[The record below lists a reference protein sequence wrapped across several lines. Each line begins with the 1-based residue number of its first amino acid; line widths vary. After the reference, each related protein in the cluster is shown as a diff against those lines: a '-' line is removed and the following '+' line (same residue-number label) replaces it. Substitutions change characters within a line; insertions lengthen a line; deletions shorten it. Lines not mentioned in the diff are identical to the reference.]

1 MSATKRR
8 YIGYLFDQIG
18 TASRGR
24 ARRVAGMAVLLVFAM
39 LGAAFAKDTAV
50 PGQLVVQEPT
60 LICLGF
66 EWHIQGDDNE
76 NCRVEVAYR
85 EAGSENW
92 REALPLFRAE
102 NKPYHNFYPPDK
114 DGNCK
119 RYWGKSLDN
128 LSWGNKLAG
137 SIFDLKP
144 ATEYEVRFHLK
155 DPDGG
160 EETRTVRARTRPVPV
175 AYKDGRTL
183 HVIPGNGGGNGTEKD
198 PFRGFKAADEAS
210 LPGDIVL
217 LHEGL
222 YPGPL
227 VVTKDGESGKP
238 IVWRG
243 VNEAKVIID
252 GGGAALAYEKGPAV
266 VDLRR
271 RNFVHL
277 EHVTVSNG
285 MWGVRLECGNDLVV
299 RRCIIDNCDIGV
311 AAWATQA
318 YGRRFLICDNI
329 IRGRKTWDLGVG
341 PSAGTN
347 VIGNEGIVPTGE
359 GHVLCHNR
367 IEGFSDGISFG
378 DEHNEHINE
387 DGSRGM
393 TSCSLDV
400 YGNEIVTCLDDGIE
414 TDDGW
419 SNVRVFRN
427 RITNTLMGF
436 SCQPTFGGPVYFIR
450 NACYN
455 VNSFLKFNCEPSG
468 MVIFHNTAFAN
479 IGWAG
484 GGWHNAIMRNTI
496 IASARYACIQTAGD
510 KADFDYNGYLP
521 SPMFGTMFMFMKGGK
536 TLADFRANT
545 GMEQHG
551 VQLRLAEADVLLP
564 DFANALLPSFL
575 QNKKSAY
582 RPGAVALDLSP
593 KSRAVDAGVR
603 LANVNDDFTGKAPD
617 MGCYEL
623 NQPVP
628 RYGPRPVSADAP

>member
-1 MSATKRR
+1 
-8 YIGYLFDQIG
+8 
-18 TASRGR
+18 
-24 ARRVAGMAVLLVFAM
+24 MALVLLE
-39 LGAAFAKDTAV
+39 AAFAENAAV

-66 EWHIQGDDNE
+66 EWQIQGDDNE

-92 REALPLFRAE
+92 REALPLFRVE
-102 NKPYHNFYPPDK
+102 NKPYNNFSPPDK
-114 DGNCK
+114 DGNRK

-144 ATEYEVRFHLK
+144 ATEYEVRFNLK

-160 EETRTVRARTRPVPV
+160 EEKRTLRARTRPVPV
-175 AYKDGRTL
+175 AYKDGRIL
-183 HVIPGNGGGNGTEKD
+183 HVIPGNGGGSGTTND
-198 PFRGFKAADEAS
+198 PFRGLKAADEAS

-227 VVTKDGESGKP
+227 VVTKDGEAGKP

-252 GGGAALAYEKGPAV
+252 GGGAAIASEKGSAV

-271 RNFVHL
+271 RNYLYL

-299 RRCIIDNCDIGV
+299 RRCIIDNCDIGI

-318 YGRRFLICDNI
+318 YGKRLLICDNI
-329 IRGRKTWDLGVG
+329 LRGRKTWDLGFG
-341 PSAGTN
+341 PSVGTN

-359 GHVLCHNR
+359 GHVLCHNH
-367 IEGFSDGISFG
+367 IEGFSDGISVG
-378 DEHNEHINE
+378 CQYLY
-387 DGSRGM
+387 DGSPGM
-393 TSCSLDV
+393 NSCSIDV
-400 YGNEIVTCLDDGIE
+400 YGNEIVTCLDDAVE
-414 TDDGW
+414 TDNSW

-427 RITNTLMGF
+427 RITNALKGF

-455 VNSFLKFNCEPSG
+455 VESFLKFHCEPSG
-468 MVIFHNTAFAN
+468 MVIFHNTAFADR
-479 IGWAG
+479 GWCG
-484 GGWHNAIMRNTI
+484 GNWHNAIMRNTI
-496 IASARYACIQTAGD
+496 IASARYACIQTEGD
-510 KADFDYNGYLP
+510 KADFDYDGYLP
-521 SPMFGTMFMFMKGGK
+521 SPAFGNMFMFTKDGDMKFGK
-536 TLADFRANT
+536 TLADFRT
-545 GMEQHG
+545 SMGMEQHG
-551 VQLRLAEADVLLP
+551 VQLRLAEADVILP
-564 DFANALLPSFL
+564 DFANALLPIF
-575 QNKKSAY
+575 QRHRKGAY
-582 RPGAVALDLSP
+582 RPGVVALDLSS

-628 RYGPRPVSADAP
+628 CYGPRPVSADAP